1 MTNLKVRESQIKKVV
16 VLALTAY
23 TNRFWL
29 WNEPFYIQSIIWW
42 VYVYFN
48 CRLLFWHK
56 WKIKEWWS
64 SSDHVLWL
72 NDQLPKKSTRF
83 PCNQLMAQR
92 YQTWSWQS
100 EKALALTPQ
109 SNFLELIFEQK
120 STPSWSLFSKLY
132 HWGHATIVHIAH
144 NSTRRIERK
153 KLHLLQRNDIGKMKR
168 PLPDYGQKTVQ
179 KVLHHLYDMSKLQLI
194 VTFCTQFVHTSK
206 HIGAYVLIHKRLLY
220 WYSFYSAH
228 V

>member
-1 MTNLKVRESQIKKVV
+1 MNHFTYSPLYDGFMFILTAGYCFDINGKLRSDDLPPTTSCDWMTNSQRKAQGFRAI
-16 VLALTAY
+16 
-23 TNRFWL
+23 
-29 WNEPFYIQSIIWW
+29 SWW
-42 VYVYFN
+42 RSVT
-48 CRLLFWHK
+48 RH
-56 WKIKEWWS
+56 
-64 SSDHVLWL
+64 DHG
-72 NDQLPKKSTRF
+72 
-83 PCNQLMAQR
+83 NQR
-92 YQTWSWQS
+92 
-100 EKALALTPQ
+100 KR
-109 SNFLELIFEQK
+109 
-120 STPSWSLFSKLY
+120 WSLFSKLY

-194 VTFCTQFVHTSK
+194 VTYCTQFVHTSK